1 MNKKQS
7 SIYDVVYLFCSCWVV
22 RLRSLIGLS
31 QVKQG
36 THSPRK
42 IAWVYYTLANVFTMD
57 LGCGMQQCEFKV
69 KRCILVP
76 FLCSLV
82 WGGWLESPEAGQHV
96 NGGVTSSNDFCS
108 VSEQKI
114 CYISLSNHNAKGV
127 FFFCPNRPAKSN
139 LGPTPTVQIEKTAR
153 CQSLGLHCM
162 IILSCEGDCSPMSR
176 LNLGKYRQPKNPSTN
191 ANACLFHGA
200 RARFFQS
207 HRCSATCK
215 STTRP
220 CQATPSM
227 STVRRPH
234 RQHSAMR

>member
-1 MNKKQS
+1 M
-7 SIYDVVYLFCSCWVV
+7 YLFCSCWVV

-36 THSPRK
+36 TLAVSCAVSLQAICPVGGAWTWLSPRK

-82 WGGWLESPEAGQHV
+82 WGGWLESPATGQHV
-96 NGGVTSSNDFCS
+96 NGGVTSSNDFYS

-114 CYISLSNHNAKGV
+114 ILHQFIESQCKRCG
-127 FFFCPNRPAKSN
+127 FFSAPIDLQKTI

-153 CQSLGLHCM
+153 CQSLGLHCHELWRWLFPYVKN
-162 IILSCEGDCSPMSR
+162 IKKRHHTR
-176 LNLGKYRQPKNPSTN
+176 LNLGKYWQPKKPINKCQGVPFPCGTGNIFSIPS
-191 ANACLFHGA
+191 LF
-200 RARFFQS
+200 
-207 HRCSATCK
+207 CYL
-215 STTRP
+215 
-220 CQATPSM
+220 
-227 STVRRPH
+227 
-234 RQHSAMR
+234 